1 MLNCIGCLL
10 IFEMQQAVT
19 QDKLDVRGTYECPVY
34 HTQQRGSTY
43 IWNFHLKTR
52 DKPSKW
58 ILAGAALL
66 LQV

>member
-1 MLNCIGCLL
+1 MYLK
-10 IFEMQQAVT
+10 AVT

-34 HTQQRGSTY
+34 HTQQRGATY

-58 ILAGAALL
+58 VLAGAALL